1 MAACLL
7 AIVPASATINL
18 NSVVP
23 IVQMV
28 MPTETQSLTVMS
40 ITVEPQI
47 LVAQKFKDTLG
58 EDVAKAWNNFVDS
71 GQLWALI
78 IGLALGWVFGK
89 LLNF

>member
-1 MAACLL
+1 
-7 AIVPASATINL
+7 
-18 NSVVP
+18 
-23 IVQMV
+23 MV
-28 MPTETQSLTVMS
+28 TPTETYSLVTTP

-47 LVAQKFKDTLG
+47 LVAQQFKDTLG
-58 EDVAKAWNNFVDS
+58 DDFAKAWNNFVDS